1 MPQVM
6 DQQAR
11 AATPWRRPSSRVFS
25 PALCHLASQSKAF
38 FPASMQADSE
48 GSVTL
53 TFFMMTS
60 VMGMPSASAIWAKA
74 RFTGSHMSLPGS
86 AVVQAP
92 LVT

>member
-1 MPQVM
+1 MCHFSSHLK
-6 DQQAR
+6 
-11 AATPWRRPSSRVFS
+11 AA
-25 PALCHLASQSKAF
+25 L
-38 FPASMQADSE
+38 PASMQADND
-48 GSVTL
+48 GSVTF

-60 VMGMPSASAIWAKA
+60 VMGMPSALPIFAKA

>member
-1 MPQVM
+1 
-6 DQQAR
+6 
-11 AATPWRRPSSRVFS
+11 
-25 PALCHLASQSKAF
+25 
-38 FPASMQADSE
+38 MQADSE